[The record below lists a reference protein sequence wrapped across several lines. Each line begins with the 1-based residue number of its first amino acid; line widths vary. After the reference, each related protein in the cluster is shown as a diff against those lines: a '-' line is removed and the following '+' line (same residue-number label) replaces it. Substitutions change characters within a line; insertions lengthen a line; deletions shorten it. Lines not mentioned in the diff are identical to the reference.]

1 MERPRKQYTVQL
13 EDDVIERIDC
23 LAEKVGVNR
32 SQFMRNLIMVGL
44 EDAEILN
51 RTGFITAIKIS
62 RDIRDKFLTDLV
74 GGRLTLNKKGD
85 WKVVK

>member
-51 RTGFITAIKIS
+51 RTGFIDAIKIS
-62 RDIRDKFLTDLV
+62 RDIRDKFLTDIV